1 MRVHPYDLMTGA
13 AGIGLFGSPENRIAG
28 CVTDVTTRAGDL
40 VGRVRTGMPARAEIR
55 LVAGRAHRVLRR
67 HRCRRIGAESHDR
80 RAFLT
85 LGRTPRMQAAGTVA
99 RFALQLVV
107 TEGSVRIGRDAMRP
121 AKDRQSNSIV
131 VAAQAGVCAAA

>member
-1 MRVHPYDLMTGA
+1 
-13 AGIGLFGSPENRIAG
+13 
-28 CVTDVTTRAGDL
+28 
-40 VGRVRTGMPARAEIR
+40 
-55 LVAGRAHRVLRR
+55 
-67 HRCRRIGAESHDR
+67 
-80 RAFLT
+80 
-85 LGRTPRMQAAGTVA
+85 MQAAGTVA